1 MYTCKTAGICIH
13 MHIYAHSCIRMCPY
27 VSKHIHLHTYAHLDT
42 CTFPCTCT
50 RAYVHAHVHMY
61 THTHMRMCSHTHK
74 YTCVHVL
81 CTHPCMCA
89 HAHIHIYLD
98 TQTYVHTYMIC
109 PHVYKHRCTCTLVYN
124 TPTHVDLVHTHTHTH
139 TALGQA
145 GLRRAVTAQC
155 EHHRIRHSF
164 SDHCSLHKNKLPA
177 KSGRS
182 LLTGMQLPSA
192 VGKTFGLDR

>member
-1 MYTCKTAGICIH
+1 MPSSHPHVHMQKRRHLHTCAHICTFVHTHVPVCIQAHTSAHICTLGH
-13 MHIYAHSCIRMCPY
+13 MHISVYMHTCI
-27 VSKHIHLHTYAHLDT
+27 
-42 CTFPCTCT
+42 CT
-50 RAYVHAHVHMY
+50 HVHI
-61 THTHMRMCSHTHK
+61 CE
-74 YTCVHVL
+74 CVHTRTNIHV
-81 CTHPCMCA
+81 CMFC
-89 HAHIHIYLD
+89 AHIHVCAHMHTYTFIW

-124 TPTHVDLVHTHTHTH
+124 TLTHVDLVHTHTHTH

-164 SDHCSLHKNKLPA
+164 SDHCSLYKNKLPA